1 MRLCLDSMKSTSA
14 EIVQDIGNWAV
25 LRRFLPPGWEEQ
37 ARLCGALK
45 RARGVSGAEALL
57 RTLLIHLANGCS
69 LVETSVRA
77 KQTGLCVMSSVA
89 LFKRLRAAEG
99 WLRWLAEQVRGNNLV
114 VASGVGRRLRAVDA
128 TTISEPGSTGTDWR
142 IHYSVNLGDLQ
153 CDFFELTDVKGGETL
168 RRVPIKARDIIMG
181 DRIYSTPPGVAHVV
195 DAHSDIVVRVNR
207 QSLPLFD
214 DNGNRLDI
222 LKTVRGLKPGQ
233 TQEWHTAVQ
242 HPEGG
247 WIGGRLLAVRR
258 SLAATRLERKRL
270 MRRANRKQHKVSK
283 ESLEAAKYFLVWT
296 SLPDSFAT
304 SVVLEFYRLRW
315 QIELVF
321 KRMKSIMGLGHL
333 PKADPLS
340 CRAWL
345 HGKLFVA
352 LLVER
357 MIGAANSFSPWGY
370 QLETA
375 SESVERV

>member
-1 MRLCLDSMKSTSA
+1 MKSSSA
-14 EIVQDIGNWAV
+14 EIVEEIKNWAV
-25 LRRFLPPGWEEQ
+25 LRRFLPLGWEEQ
-37 ARLCGALK
+37 ARLSGALK
-45 RARGVSGAEALL
+45 RTRGVSGAEALL

-69 LVETSVRA
+69 LAETSVRA
-77 KQTGLCVMSSVA
+77 KQAGLCAMSSVA

-99 WLRWLAEQVRGNNLV
+99 WLRWLAQQVRGINLMS
-114 VASGVGRRLRAVDA
+114 AIGVGRRVRAVDA
-128 TTISEPGSTGTDWR
+128 TTVSEPGSTGTDWR

-168 RRVPIKARDIIMG
+168 RRVPIKSHDIMMG
-181 DRIYSTPPGVAHVV
+181 DRIYATPPGVAHVM
-195 DAHSDIVVRVNR
+195 DAHGDLVVRVNR

-214 DNGNRLDI
+214 ENGNSLNI

-233 TQEWHTAVQ
+233 PREWRTSVQ

-247 WIGGRLLAVRR
+247 WLRGRLIAVKR
-258 SLAATRLERKRL
+258 SIAATRLERKRL
-270 MRRANRKQHKVSK
+270 MRRANRRQHKVSK
-283 ESLEAAKYFLVWT
+283 ESLQAAQYFMVWT
-296 SLPDSFAT
+296 SLPDSFIT

-333 PKADPLS
+333 PKADPVS

-357 MIGAANSFSPWGY
+357 MIGEANSFSPWGY

-375 SESVERV
+375 SESVEGI

>member
-1 MRLCLDSMKSTSA
+1 MKSSSA
-14 EIVQDIGNWAV
+14 EIVDEIGNWAV
-25 LRRFLPPGWEEQ
+25 LRSFLPSGWEEQ

-45 RARGVSGAEALL
+45 RTRGVSSAEALL

-69 LVETSVRA
+69 LAETSVRA
-77 KQTGLCVMSSVA
+77 KRAGLCAMSSVA

-99 WLRWLAEQVRGNNLV
+99 WLRWLAQQVRGFNLMS
-114 VASGVGRRLRAVDA
+114 AIGVGRRLRAVDA

-168 RRVPIKARDIIMG
+168 RRVPIKPQDIVMG
-181 DRIYSTPPGVAHVV
+181 DRIYATPPGVAHVM
-195 DAHSDIVVRVNR
+195 DAQADIVVRVNR

-214 DNGNRLDI
+214 EHGSSLNI
-222 LKTVRGLKPGQ
+222 LKTVRELKPAQ
-233 TQEWHTAVQ
+233 VREWRTAVQ

-247 WIGGRLLAVRR
+247 WLRGRLIALKR
-258 SLAATRLERKRL
+258 SIAATRLERKRL
-270 MRRANRKQHKVSK
+270 MRRANRRQKKVSK
-283 ESLEAAKYFLVWT
+283 ESLEAAQYFMVWT
-296 SLPDSFAT
+296 SLPDSFT
-304 SVVLEFYRLRW
+304 SSVVLEFYRLRW

-333 PKADPLS
+333 PKADPVS

-370 QLETA
+370 QLETPPK
-375 SESVERV
+375 SMEGI

>member
-1 MRLCLDSMKSTSA
+1 MKPSSA
-14 EIVQDIGNWAV
+14 EIVEEIGNWAV

-37 ARLCGALK
+37 ARLSGALK
-45 RARGVSGAEALL
+45 RARRVSGAEALL

-69 LVETSVRA
+69 LAETSVRA
-77 KQTGLCVMSSVA
+77 KQTGLCAMSSVA

-99 WLRWLAEQVRGNNLV
+99 WLRWLAQQVRGIHLTS
-114 VASGVGRRLRAVDA
+114 AIGVGRRLRAVDA
-128 TTISEPGSTGTDWR
+128 TTVSEPGSTGTDWR

-168 RRVPIKARDIIMG
+168 RRVPIKTNDIIMG
-181 DRIYSTPPGVAHVV
+181 DRIYATPPGVAHVMN
-195 DAHSDIVVRVNR
+195 AQSDIVVRVNR

-214 DNGNRLDI
+214 EHGNSLNI
-222 LKTVRGLKPGQ
+222 LKTVRALKPGQ
-233 TQEWHTAVQ
+233 ARQWRTAVL
-242 HPEGG
+242 HPEGR
-247 WIGGRLLAVRR
+247 WLRGRLIAVRR
-258 SLAATRLERKRL
+258 SIAATRLERKRL
-270 MRRANRKQHKVSK
+270 MRRANRRQHKVSK
-283 ESLEAAKYFLVWT
+283 DSLEAAKYFMLWT
-296 SLPDSFAT
+296 SLPDSFT
-304 SVVLEFYRLRW
+304 SSVVLEFYRLRW

-333 PKADPLS
+333 PKADPIS

-357 MIGAANSFSPWGY
+357 MIGEANSFSPWGY

-375 SESVERV
+375 PESVEGI

>member
-1 MRLCLDSMKSTSA
+1 MKSTGIVE
-14 EIVQDIGNWAV
+14 EIENWAV
-25 LRRFLPPGWEEQ
+25 LRRFLPLGWEEQ
-37 ARLCGALK
+37 ARLSGALK
-45 RARGVSGAEALL
+45 RARCVSDAEALL

-69 LVETSVRA
+69 LSETSVRA
-77 KQTGLCVMSSVA
+77 KQTGLCTISSVA

-99 WLRWLAEQVRGNNLV
+99 WLRWLAQQLRGINLMS
-114 VASGVGRRLRAVDA
+114 AIGVGRRLRAVDA
-128 TTISEPGSTGTDWR
+128 TAVSEPGSTGTDWR

-168 RRVPIKARDIIMG
+168 RRVAIKPHDIMMG
-181 DRIYSTPPGVAHVV
+181 DRIYATPPGVAHVM
-195 DAHSDIVVRVNR
+195 DAHADLVVRVNR

-214 DNGNRLDI
+214 ENGNRLNI

-233 TQEWHTAVQ
+233 PREWRTSVQ
-242 HPEGG
+242 HPKGG
-247 WIGGRLLAVRR
+247 WLRGRLIAVKR
-258 SLAATRLERKRL
+258 SIKATRLERKRL
-270 MRRANRKQHKVSK
+270 MRRANRRQHKVSK
-283 ESLEAAKYFLVWT
+283 QSLEAAQYFMVWT
-296 SLPDSFAT
+296 SLPDSFIS

-333 PKADPLS
+333 PKADPAS

-357 MIGAANSFSPWGY
+357 MIAAANSFSPWGY
-370 QLETA
+370 QLETS
-375 SESVERV
+375 SESVEGI